1 MSYPESHYL
10 SPVWRDGLFDGKVA
24 FITGG
29 NGTICSMQ
37 ARALVRL
44 GANACIIGRNVEKT
58 DKAAKDI
65 AAVRPGAKVIGIGA
79 CDVRNAEHLENAA
92 DRCAKEL
99 GGIDFVIAGAAG
111 NFISPIEGLSTNAFK
126 SVMDIDVLGTFNTI
140 KATLPHI
147 LKSKTPRIIYVS
159 ATFHYTGLVMQSH
172 VAAAKASV
180 DSLMASVSLEYGP
193 RGVNS
198 NVIAPGAIE
207 GTEGMDRLG
216 GEAAKQPNNSLV
228 KQIPA
233 GRMGTVRDIA
243 DATVY
248 LFSEAGNYV
257 NGHALVVDGAA
268 WRRQPAFTLGD
279 SSYTYPEVFL
289 GDDDKAKL

>member
-10 SPVWRDGLFDGKVA
+10 SPVWRDGLFNGKVA

-79 CDVRNAEHLENAA
+79 CDVRNAEHLKNAA

-99 GGIDFVIAGAAG
+99 GGIDYVIAGAAG
-111 NFISPIEGLSTNAFK
+111 NFISPLEGLSPNAFK

-140 KATLPHI
+140 KATLPHV
-147 LKSKTPRIIYVS
+147 LKSPTPRIIYVS
-159 ATFHYTGLVMQSH
+159 ATFHYTGMAMQSH
-172 VAAAKASV
+172 VSAAKAAV
-180 DSLMASVSLEYGP
+180 DSLMASVALEYGP

-198 NVIAPGAIE
+198 NVIAPGAIQ

-216 GEAAKQPNNSLV
+216 GEAGKKAESPLAR
-228 KQIPA
+228 QIPS
-233 GRMGTVRDIA
+233 GKYGTVRDIA

-257 NGHALVVDGAA
+257 NGHALVVDGGG
-268 WRRQPAFTLGD
+268 WRRQSAFALGD
-279 SSYTYPEVFL
+279 SGYKYPDVFL
-289 GDDDKAKL
+289 PEDTAKL